1 MVGLGGVALALRLW
15 GIGFGLPALYGP
27 AEHVLVNN
35 ALALGT
41 GNPIP
46 LTFQYQPLFSFVL
59 FGGFGVLYLLGAFL
73 GLYQGASEFAVSY
86 LTDPS
91 AVYLTGRGLEALVG
105 AATVVLTY
113 RLGERLFSRKVGVLS
128 GLALAFL
135 PLHAEYSHYTR
146 PDVPTVF
153 FVVLVLISV
162 VSFLDSGR
170 IRHLA
175 LAGLWVGLGTATK
188 FPAILWAGAVILA
201 WVAWLVRER
210 LPPWKLRATGA
221 GAAALGAFAAGLLI
235 GFPYLLFEFDAV
247 IRDLMYTVFNSTQIS
262 TEGTIGIGALRF
274 GGYLLDP
281 AVFGPTLAGAA
292 LVGLLSCAF
301 RPTWARWVTLGAVIV
316 YFVVMSR
323 SAAKFWYILPVTPVL
338 ALLVG
343 VGIDSLATWI
353 RRIPVRIGETATV
366 AFVALIVLAPAAAS
380 VVWTNLAFIAPDNR
394 NVAKRWIEDH
404 IPPGTRIAIDNYG
417 PQLKPT
423 AASLR
428 ARWEESARS
437 EHERT
442 ILGKEYVAEA
452 RSTYRRLMIEVAER
466 SRTQTYD
473 LLMVHQPTW
482 KSSEAESTSAAA
494 MASRNTMVTPLYPE
508 FFEREGYQYFVTSS
522 HWYSRFFTP
531 TGREAFPSSHQFYSA
546 IEERWELI
554 TTFPVPNGPTRSA
567 EVKVYRITPPAG
579 LLTERPRDESPGA

>member
-59 FGGFGVLYLLGAFL
+59 FGGFGVLYLLGVFL

-175 LAGLWVGLGTATK
+175 LAGLWVGLG
-188 FPAILWAGAVILA
+188 G
-201 WVAWLVRER
+201 LVGQGR
-210 LPPWKLRATGA
+210 
-221 GAAALGAFAAGLLI
+221 AAAVEA
-235 GFPYLLFEFDAV
+235 
-247 IRDLMYTVFNSTQIS
+247 
-262 TEGTIGIGALRF
+262 EGDRSGGCGPGSLRCW
-274 GGYLLDP
+274 P
-281 AVFGPTLAGAA
+281 ADRVP
-292 LVGLLSCAF
+292 LS
-301 RPTWARWVTLGAVIV
+301 IV
-316 YFVVMSR
+316 R
-323 SAAKFWYILPVTPVL
+323 
-338 ALLVG
+338 
-343 VGIDSLATWI
+343 I
-353 RRIPVRIGETATV
+353 RRRH
-366 AFVALIVLAPAAAS
+366 S
-380 VVWTNLAFIAPDNR
+380 
-394 NVAKRWIEDH
+394 
-404 IPPGTRIAIDNYG
+404 
-417 PQLKPT
+417 
-423 AASLR
+423 
-428 ARWEESARS
+428 
-437 EHERT
+437 
-442 ILGKEYVAEA
+442 
-452 RSTYRRLMIEVAER
+452 
-466 SRTQTYD
+466 
-473 LLMVHQPTW
+473 
-482 KSSEAESTSAAA
+482 
-494 MASRNTMVTPLYPE
+494 
-508 FFEREGYQYFVTSS
+508 
-522 HWYSRFFTP
+522 
-531 TGREAFPSSHQFYSA
+531 
-546 IEERWELI
+546 
-554 TTFPVPNGPTRSA
+554 
-567 EVKVYRITPPAG
+567 
-579 LLTERPRDESPGA
+579 